1 VNSTGTPYKS
11 RFELEA
17 LEPRV
22 LLSSDAVFVSVIA
35 SEALIHKPVEVAHHH
50 AAPSQFSQE
59 QVAYHA
65 GTEAGAL
72 FEGVATQPITS
83 HHPHQDA
90 SPASPATASNF
101 KSEGS
106 GEVASTA
113 TGQTIVSTAG
123 SVSSIAQAPQ
133 PKAASV
139 SSSTATTTAT
149 SNATV
154 QQLIQSLTA
163 ANGPPTANASQ
174 QAVQNK
180 TVISTSNSSQ
190 KAGSTTV
197 SSNGNPQV
205 NPPDLFAEINTLV
218 GIIPTSGST
227 GTFTFSY
234 QSGTGVTQVGALA
247 NISVG
252 GVLSITNA
260 TVAIQA
266 TISGSTVT
274 VTGVTFT
281 AASATLNLGSAF
293 SSVINGVSATVTKGS
308 QSNWSDASVSVT
320 LGQSAAYPSGSVSFS
335 LSSFLEFGATSA
347 TLNYTGGSQAVNL
360 VNSTATKSSDTVNLL
375 SLGISGGYLYAGLN
389 GPAAGTST
397 LPASFEGLDLSG
409 VNLAL
414 VVMNSTSGSGA
425 VYYGLSA
432 SGSATGQGLPSSFTL
447 GVSNMSVQ
455 VNGSNSAANGNVVNF
470 SATNSTGFSSSGSGY
485 SLMVGTTPIVL
496 DYTTPLLQVSGT
508 VNLSLAG
515 YIYILG
521 NFSFQVGTTATV
533 NLTDG
538 ATTTNNGVTSV
549 VDDGGTAQVSVLE
562 VVATDVTIFVGI
574 NGPTGDA
581 QTIPSGAVGVE
592 LNNANFT
599 LVLMNAGGGVQY
611 YGLQAGA
618 GYTANLI
625 SSSAAFNSAATPSY
639 SVTLTDFVQNQ
650 TYQFSLGNSTSL
662 TVSNGSNTT
671 TLTQNGTFVATS
683 TTETLTFTGAGG
695 TSGVGGQALTASVSP
710 YYGLQAIGL
719 PSDISFGIGTIAVS
733 INGGVN
739 NGNYVVDFD
748 SSFTTTAASGNNP
761 RVGGLTI
768 QTSSTAAYMDLDTP
782 MISVSGSLTLD
793 LDGFIYVTGNISFQE
808 TSDPGATLNLAGG
821 SSTTATISSILEIG
835 GSDVTIFAGTGGPSS
850 NAGAVGFELS
860 DFSFALALVSAKD
873 GGTSYIYYG
882 LQAGA
887 NLQASQAQENTLSG
901 VGLPAG
907 FDLSGTNLGVAVNGS
922 TDPSKAVANFASS
935 FGSGAG
941 LTVSTGGGNSEVL
954 SFSTQLIQVYGGINL
969 QFGSYISISGG
980 FYYAET
986 SGTTTQII
994 LGSGA
999 YTGASDLAF
1008 TVGSVGNP
1016 LFSASGSLDMTITA
1030 ANGQT
1035 DSMTTITSA
1044 SLSVSEIKVAD
1055 VLDVMSP
1062 TVTITNISIDNNTG
1076 QIVAESGS
1084 TLTITAQSISL
1095 FNGSSVLNGSVTALS
1110 NDTNGPNALTGTFD
1124 LSTGAFSV
1132 ILEKFTLNISTVL
1145 TATADDVAVT
1155 YSPAA
1160 GPDQQLVSI
1169 SSISVVFNGFGG
1181 GAIQGTLTDLV
1192 IYGNGF
1198 TFASASLTYSGNLT
1212 ISSLLVLQDPTI
1224 TLNSFSV
1231 TFDGSSTSLSAS
1243 SFSVGVTSASL
1254 TVGSFTAMASGLTIS
1269 VSLSDGSTVITAS
1282 SLSFSFGQYL
1292 SLEATNTITI
1302 NTDPGNGGAFL
1313 TVGSASATIS
1323 AGPLDVTGTATD
1335 FSIVDNNGTP
1345 EFQAGQNFSVSF
1357 SSPSGSALMLPSW
1370 LGFSVTQF
1378 SISWANF
1385 SADPSNFTIVISA
1398 SITSIQ
1404 GLPGGVTVS
1413 GEITDAVIDVGRLEQ
1428 GLFPITS
1435 IGSFGGSVSG
1445 TLFGLEV
1452 NAGFVMGIVN
1462 LNAENQI
1469 VNIATGTVTNP
1480 TTGNIVANGDTTV
1493 TSSTL
1498 YVGLAGGAMIP
1509 GVGGVQI
1516 YIGFSQL
1523 GPLTFYLSAQFPLI
1537 LDPVT
1542 GIAIAGFS
1550 GGVIFDYSLPTPTQ
1564 PTDLQNISITPAK
1577 LDISQ
1582 WQMQLEMQTV
1592 TQVAAT
1598 SAGLSAYDQPF
1609 VIEAGVTLDDAYLT
1623 ANAFNITGNLAI
1635 QINPNQPNDIQIFV
1649 TGTATFGDSVSF
1661 NAYLYANLDVQ
1672 GAATTA
1678 TFIFLVDEPANNPI
1692 ESFGGALTFGF
1703 TDSNG
1708 NPLTPQA
1715 PVATTSQQT
1724 ITLSDGTAETYTATQ
1739 YSTPSQ
1745 TIGGFYI
1752 SLSGFLEYSALGYA
1766 NVSISGGVTLTV
1778 TGTEAKLDLL
1788 GTLNVSFLGDIA
1800 TAQGEFVINYTNP
1813 SSPEFYGAL
1822 EVSTG
1827 AALAKLQTYGL
1838 NVDGAILFQIN
1849 TTGVN
1854 QTVNLPNA
1862 PPANQSSSSGVT
1874 APQLN
1879 GSNSTAFT
1887 IQGSVI
1893 FDLTITGTSSPYATI
1908 SYEVNKATLFQM
1920 QGFFDLRLTD
1930 DPTNG
1935 LGLEMFADIN
1945 SLTLGSG
1952 STKFLSFS
1960 GFGLFVINGSGLA
1973 AEINLTLN
1981 SGNSISGVSF
1991 NANFQL
1997 VINTTSQAV
2006 TFNVPSV
2013 TVPTSTSDS
2022 TATAGINVYNADG
2035 SLAGTVTSLVIPA
2048 GPPEGSL
2055 QIINNAGAYAVTGA
2069 AGPYVVI
2076 SGVGSLSLESLT
2088 LNGYFY
2094 FQVSDSSTGGFVLEL
2109 VLSVTGNIP
2118 SVGTASVTGALQ
2130 ISSAGE
2136 VALLAIGG
2144 SAGNTT
2150 DYGSGISL
2158 QVTAEL
2164 AVNTTSSNVSEIG
2177 GVPLTFEGNKITL
2190 AADTVQVVASGTL
2203 SLNIGGGTGF
2213 VISGTFSTTVT
2224 TAGGITATTI
2234 TLNGTLTATVGGTT
2248 LLTMN
2253 AMGALVITSGGAN
2266 PGVAGELS
2274 LTLAGSDPLDG
2285 NGFTFSGSFDLEVNT
2300 TGVQQIVNYGGST
2313 TTIAAGPG
2321 GSSNG
2326 GSYIEVH
2333 AHGSLVFGSA
2343 TNGFQLNNGD
2353 FYLLAGSTGLA
2364 VSASA
2369 ALTIEVGGSQIFYAS
2384 ASGGMLIT
2392 SNGIAVSITVNA
2404 SLTDPSGAGLY
2415 AFSGA
2420 FSLQANTTGVQ
2431 QTIGSG
2437 VNAVIIAAGPGSGG
2451 TPAGPYFQLYIDGT
2465 LVLGGTNATANTGLF
2480 INGSFYLAVG
2490 TSGITISV
2498 NGTLTAT
2505 VGGTTL
2511 LSMAASGALVI
2522 TTGGSNPG
2530 LAGELSL
2537 SITANSP
2544 LAGNG
2549 FSFAGTFNLQVNT
2562 TGIQQTVSIMTGG
2575 AAATTVISAGANGSS
2590 TGNPYFEVDG
2600 SGILTFGTATNGFN
2614 LDGDFY
2620 LSVSTIGLVVAANV
2634 NFNADVGGTSLLT
2647 MTASGALII
2656 TAGSNPG
2663 LAGELALTLN
2673 GADPLSGTGFNFNGT
2688 FGLEVNTTGVQQT
2701 VQVGTGTSAI
2711 TTTISAGPNGSS
2723 ASAVY
2728 FEIYASGSLVFG
2740 STSNGFL
2747 LNDTNLYLSI
2757 GSDGLAVS
2765 ASASMVIEV
2774 GGSSLLSVQ
2783 AAGAMLISTSGF
2795 AASLTAT
2802 ASLNDPSGANLFA
2815 FGGTFT
2821 LQVNTT
2827 GVTQTIGNGAGM
2839 VTIPAGPGPNATP
2852 AGPYFQ
2858 MYVSGTLALGTE
2870 NTTAS
2875 SGLFVNGNF
2884 YFSIST
2890 TGLTISANGTLT
2902 AVVGGDT
2909 LLTMTAS
2916 GGLILNYGGAN
2927 PGLAGDLVLTVS
2939 GGNPLSGSDFNF
2951 NGSFTLQ
2958 VNTTLVDQQFV
2969 INGVNTTVTAGAG
2982 GSETPGAYF
2991 QIYTN
2996 GSIIFGTT
3004 STGFALAGSFYLSIG
3019 TTGLFVSTNV
3029 TFTASILGENLLSLN
3044 ASGAMEITSGGIAA
3058 MFTLTASGGAQP
3070 SFAMSGAFNFTGAFT
3085 FEINTTSKAVTD
3097 TVGGVKLNLIA
3108 GPYFEVAING
3118 GPATG
3123 NNPPPPATLTL
3134 GPSGS
3139 VLSLSGYFDLTISSN
3154 GLAVTA
3160 NATLSLLSLITFQA
3174 TGALLI
3180 NSTGIAAK
3188 ITLTAGTGLGSSSN
3202 LFYFNASFLLEI
3214 NSTRAAVNQI
3224 NNVTVNL
3231 PAGPY
3236 FEIIGDGVL
3245 TIGGSGGVNITGSFT
3260 FTISNGSIQ
3269 FQLDAVLDMFGIYFS
3284 VDGMAGFY
3292 SDGIAMSI
3300 QLSLGGSNSPT
3311 VTIIPDVL
3319 GLSGSFLLEFNST
3332 GASHF
3337 NVGANTKF
3345 EVAVSASV
3353 NLFGFSIAQTSLTIN
3368 YSNGVFSA
3376 DGYFDLDFFGI
3387 LTLKIDFYF
3396 DSHGDYAFYGSV
3408 SIQLGSGSF
3417 NIHGGLVFESAN
3429 TSYSW
3434 SDGNS
3439 VTPVLFQITISGG
3452 VTAFDWN
3459 FASISATLSISSTY
3473 DVSVSVYV
3481 SVSFYFFSIGGT
3493 VDIDLGHIGAPP
3505 PPPPP
3510 PALGVVL
3517 TGPTTIDGVTFDSGT
3532 LLLDLGQYADTNRG
3546 VPALPD
3552 EDYTITSV
3560 NNGDSSDVY
3569 VQAEGVYDQAVEY
3582 QNVSKIVVPDADFGS
3597 GTSNVTVTIS
3607 NGVTITVV
3615 VFSGSGNNTYNLG
3628 GGSST
3633 VNGNGGVDT
3642 VNGGSGSV
3650 TFNVGN
3656 GTSTFTGGTA
3666 NNIINNDPG
3675 NLTVQQSGYNN
3686 YDLNGDVLS
3695 YSDSGVS
3702 AYTDT
3707 INGPATIIL
3716 TTPSSSAQDANFTV
3730 EDFAGA
3736 DFAVTLNGNGNTNAN
3751 IVFTNAGNIN
3761 LSSVSLSGQTYGEI
3775 SANGGSVVLESI
3787 PTVTLIGSSAGDQL
3801 TVTNGTDIPTINLQS
3816 TGGNEAFI
3824 INLIGGISYTV
3835 NATGSGTDTLVIN
3848 GTDTNNTYSVTST
3861 EISLVNEHVKFS
3873 AIQNT
3878 ILNAGSGSDTVNVQS
3893 ISDST
3898 TLNLAATVNIVNV
3911 GSLAPTETDG
3921 LLSGVSGLL
3930 DIAGAKSGTVT
3941 LNVDD
3946 SGDASVG
3953 TVTLTTSTLA
3963 GTVFGTGGSLEYAN
3977 VDTLNLYLGSGN
3989 HTVNIQGMSN
3999 TVNIVLGNGINVL
4012 NIGSNAGPI
4021 ITDANPNDANTTLG
4035 DSADTGSTLDEI
4047 SGVLTF
4053 TGNGDNI
4060 FNLDDSGSPIGL
4072 DGAMTLNS
4080 TTNLPVITFLNT
4092 TTLND
4097 LIVINLPTVVSINLA
4112 LSQGNDIFAV
4122 SDTFTSSASTV
4133 NSGGPVPTTP
4143 VVIDGNGGNDTFV
4156 ILNTH
4161 AVMTVN
4167 GGEGSDQFFNFG
4179 NSSVLNLNGDAGNNT
4194 FYVYASVNENTSNLD
4209 PGSSDSGANQVYSY
4223 RVNAAVNID
4232 GGSGNNTVYIFGTQ
4246 YGDVITIN
4254 GNQVTGA
4261 GLDVNLTSVQ
4271 NLVVEGLGGN
4281 NTFYIES
4288 ITIPTTIYGN
4298 GTIVPAPDLNILQAL
4313 NIVVPTSSQGT
4324 PGNNTFYVGWQGASY
4339 IPGSLANFT
4348 APLTIYGENGPN
4360 TNGSTTI
4367 LPGLVNTIYVNDTSD
4382 LMDQQYTLT
4391 SSMLTSTAF
4400 GTGGSLTYDP
4410 AVQNLDISTGNGDN
4424 TITVNGTGT
4433 ASQTSI
4439 YGGNGNDTFMVNVA
4453 DGGSLLSPLA
4463 LFGGL
4468 NTFAGD
4474 TLTVN
4479 GAPAGNTFNIT
4490 GFTIDGAGATIS
4502 YEEMEQLNV
4511 NAGGATTFNL
4521 NGDIIP
4527 TSLTGGSGNTI
4538 FNINSS
4544 EVPLTLTGGTQNNT
4558 FNINANAGPL
4568 TATGGN
4574 DGNTFTV
4581 NGNSGTLTIVGGVGN
4596 DQFTVNGN
4604 AGTLVGTGSSG
4615 PNLFMVNANA
4625 GSLSLTGGSSGSTFI
4640 VDGNSGTLTLTGG
4653 ASSDSFTINA
4663 LSAAAT
4669 VNGGAGANLFYV
4681 TGPLGAALTV
4691 NGGGDPGDLL
4701 TISGTAGNDYV
4712 TITSS
4717 TVSGIGA
4724 VINYDG
4730 TNLTVDG
4737 VSGNDTYIVSS
4748 TSSFI
4753 TRINGGTVGNN
4764 TFDLQGNT
4772 GALYITG
4779 GMVGNNTFNVG
4790 SLAPVDGGT
4799 LTALAGPI
4807 YLTGGSNIMRLISLA
4822 GASGNTLNVD
4832 DSGDTVA
4839 NTGTLT
4845 SSTLTGLGLGV
4856 GITYTSIN
4864 TLNISLGLGVDT
4876 FGVESTNSSTRTLLN
4891 TGPAADTVNVGSNE
4905 PDASLTSAIQ
4915 GALTIVGAGD
4925 DVLNVN
4931 DAADTVGE
4939 TGTLTNTVL
4948 SGLGMGVAGITYSGL
4963 VSLNIYLGLAND
4975 TFNVLSTAAMTVTTI
4990 NAGTGVNVVNVGSNA
5005 PATGGVVADIQGGL
5019 IIAGSGAD
5027 TLNVDDTGDT
5037 VGQSGTLSA
5046 TTLTG
5051 LGLGTG
5057 GITYSGLAALNIN
5070 LGSGNDTFTVI
5081 GVTPVTASTIN
5092 GGPGINTA
5100 IINVTGNLL
5109 AQNLTLLNFNTTS
5122 VTVTGNFGGVLND
5135 GGTVTSITIGGSLTS
5150 GAIINVGS
5158 VSTVTISGDLAGL
5171 LNVTGQLGTLTVD
5184 GGTPGQI
5191 VAGSVQIIT
5200 VLAGYGNTVLNLTV
5214 NGVQREIL
5222 ATPVTGGTL
5231 PNTVH
5236 FAFVYDAV
5244 SSTIPQVAIRITNS
5258 NPVAQS
5264 FNLALLVLNSSTAK
5278 FDLSRLDSTGNGQT
5292 GIGNVSIQG
5301 DLLTQ
5306 LTAPELA
5313 LFTNL
5318 TAKSPGGV
5326 VLPVDSII
5334 GVEVSGNLPIGY
5346 VDVAG
5351 IEGFAFSV
5359 LTTAAG
5365 IPISVTTPLGQGSSL
5380 TSLFGSTPVI
5390 DPATGAFVVP
5400 FTQNGS
5406 VRLYVHDDTT
5416 NDLNLIMT
5424 LTAELNNNLPVVA
5437 TVQVVPTTSAS
5448 INPLVQSVVL
5458 SGNGG
5463 GAINST
5469 LSVGSITSAGPL
5481 GDVTIGGAASATM
5494 DNAPGLGSITAPS
5507 IFGSINVTNASI
5519 YGVIQ
5524 TTSGDLGEVITG
5536 PGGAISG
5543 VTTIFANGAITGQ
5556 IISRGNLVS
5565 SITTNGSF
5573 SGVIAA
5579 QGDIGVIQRNGS
5591 GAAVTNASNALT
5603 RFGGISIA
5611 GNDSGLIVGLGNLF
5625 GNLTVNGTM
5634 TGRVAMEGQAV
5645 SGLAVTRMGI
5655 LGNISVQ
5662 SFATGSAIISGGLAG
5677 DATGGTNVYL
5687 GSPLGFVAAAG
5698 AVNLRSTTIPAGKL
5712 LANQTGANLAALNAI
5727 FTNNNMPLLFDTGG
5741 TLNGLALIEADLEN
5755 IQDNG
5760 GTLSGTIS

>member
-1 VNSTGTPYKS
+1 M
-11 RFELEA
+11 
-17 LEPRV
+17 
-22 LLSSDAVFVSVIA
+22 
-35 SEALIHKPVEVAHHH
+35 
-50 AAPSQFSQE
+50 
-59 QVAYHA
+59 
-65 GTEAGAL
+65 
-72 FEGVATQPITS
+72 
-83 HHPHQDA
+83 
-90 SPASPATASNF
+90 
-101 KSEGS
+101 
-106 GEVASTA
+106 
-113 TGQTIVSTAG
+113 
-123 SVSSIAQAPQ
+123 
-133 PKAASV
+133 
-139 SSSTATTTAT
+139 
-149 SNATV
+149 
-154 QQLIQSLTA
+154 
-163 ANGPPTANASQ
+163 
-174 QAVQNK
+174 
-180 TVISTSNSSQ
+180 
-190 KAGSTTV
+190 
-197 SSNGNPQV
+197 
-205 NPPDLFAEINTLV
+205 
-218 GIIPTSGST
+218 
-227 GTFTFSY
+227 
-234 QSGTGVTQVGALA
+234 TGVTV
-247 NISVG
+247 
-252 GVLSITNA
+252 
-260 TVAIQA
+260 
-266 TISGSTVT
+266 
-274 VTGVTFT
+274 T
-281 AASATLNLGSAF
+281 AASASLNLGSAF
-293 SSVINGVSATVTKGS
+293 SAVINGVSASVTQGS
-308 QSNWSDASVSVT
+308 QSNWSNASVSVT
-320 LGQSAAYPSGSVSFS
+320 LGQSAAYTSGSVSFS
-335 LSSFLEFGATSA
+335 ISSFLEFGATSA
-347 TLNYTGGSQAVNL
+347 TLNYTGGSQKVNL
-360 VNSTATKSSDTVNLL
+360 VNSTATAATDTVNLL
-375 SLGISGGYLYAGLN
+375 SLGITGGYLYAGLN
-389 GPAAGTST
+389 VPPLGT
-397 LPASFEGLDLSG
+397 LPATLSSTSFEGLDLSG

-414 VVMNSTSGSGA
+414 VIMNSTSTSGA

-432 SGSATGQGLPSSFTL
+432 SGNATAQGLPSSFTL

-470 SATNSTGFSSSGSGY
+470 SGTESAGFGPNDNGTVGVSDSGY
-485 SLMVGTTPIVL
+485 TVMVGTTPLYL
-496 DYTTPLLQVSGT
+496 DYATPFLQVSGT
-508 VNLSLAG
+508 VNLSLDG
-515 YIYILG
+515 YVYILG

-538 ATTTNNGVTSV
+538 ATTTTSGVTSV

-611 YGLQAGA
+611 YGIQAGA

-625 SSSAAFNSAATPSY
+625 PSSAAFSSAATPSY

-662 TVSNGSNTT
+662 TVSNGSNST

-695 TSGVGGQALTASVSP
+695 TSGVGGKALTASVSP
-710 YYGLQAIGL
+710 YYGLEPIGL
-719 PSDISFGIGTIAVS
+719 PSEISFGIGTIAVS
-733 INGGVN
+733 INGGIN

-748 SSFTTTAASGNNP
+748 SSFTTTAATTSGTTTTP

-768 QTSSTAAYMDLDTP
+768 QTSSTAAYVDLDVP

-793 LDGFIYVTGNISFQE
+793 LDGFIYITGNISFQE

-860 DFSFALALVSAKD
+860 DFSFALALVSATD
-873 GGTSYIYYG
+873 GGKPYLYYG

-887 NLQASQAQENTLSG
+887 NLQAAQAQENTLSG

-907 FDLSGTNLGVAVNGS
+907 FNLSGTNLGVAVNGS
-922 TDPSKAVANFASS
+922 TDPSGAVANFASS

-954 SFSTQLIQVYGGINL
+954 SFNTQLVQLCGGISL
-969 QFGSYISISGG
+969 KFGNYISISGG
-980 FYYAET
+980 FYYSET

-999 YTGASDLAF
+999 YTGASDLVF
-1008 TVGSVGNP
+1008 TVGSAGSP

-1055 VLDVMSP
+1055 VLDVVSP
-1062 TVTITNISIDNNTG
+1062 TVTVTNISIDNNTG
-1076 QIVAESGS
+1076 KIVAESGS

-1095 FNGSSVLNGSVTALS
+1095 FSGSSVLSGSVTALA
-1110 NDTNGPNALTGTFD
+1110 NDTNGPNALTGTFN

-1132 ILEKFTLNISTVL
+1132 ILEQFTLKISTVL

-1169 SSISVVFNGFGG
+1169 SSINVVFNGFGG
-1181 GAIQGTLTDLV
+1181 GAIQGSLTDLV

-1231 TFDGSSTSLSAS
+1231 TFDGSSTSVSAS
-1243 SFSVGVTSASL
+1243 SFTVGVTSASL

-1269 VSLSDGSTVITAS
+1269 VSLSDGSTTITAS

-1292 SLEATNTITI
+1292 TLEATNTITV
-1302 NTDPGNGGAFL
+1302 NTNQGNGGAYL

-1370 LGFSVTQF
+1370 LGFSITQF
-1378 SISWANF
+1378 SISWPSF
-1385 SADPSNFTIVISA
+1385 STDPSNFTIVISA

-1413 GEITDAVIDVGRLEQ
+1413 GEITDAVINIGRLEQ

-1469 VNIATGTVTNP
+1469 VNVATETVTNP
-1480 TTGNIVANGDTTV
+1480 TTGSVVANGDTTV

-1516 YIGFSQL
+1516 YIGFSSL
-1523 GPLTFYLSAQFPLI
+1523 GPLTFYMSAQFPLI
-1537 LDPVT
+1537 LDPDT

-1672 GAATTA
+1672 GADTTA
-1678 TFIFLVDEPANNPI
+1678 TFIFLVQEPASNPI

-1708 NPLTPQA
+1708 DPLTPQA
-1715 PVATTSQQT
+1715 PVATTSQQA
-1724 ITLSDGTAETYTATQ
+1724 ITLSDGTTETYTATQ
-1739 YSTPSQ
+1739 YTTPSQ
-1745 TIGGFYI
+1745 TIGGFYV
-1752 SLSGFLEYSALGYA
+1752 SLSGFLQYSALGFA
-1766 NVSISGGVTLTV
+1766 SVSISGGVTLTV

-1800 TAQGEFVINYTNP
+1800 TAQGEFVINYANP
-1813 SSPEFYGAL
+1813 SSPEFYGAV

-1838 NVDGAILFQIN
+1838 NADGAILFQIN
-1849 TTGVN
+1849 TTGVD

-1862 PPANQSSSSGVT
+1862 PPANQTSSSGVT

-1879 GSNSTAFT
+1879 GSNSTSFT

-1908 SYEVNKATLFQM
+1908 SYEVNNTTLFQM

-1973 AEINLTLN
+1973 AEINLTIN
-1981 SGNSISGVSF
+1981 SANSISGVSF

-2013 TVPTSTSDS
+2013 TVPTSTSGS
-2022 TATAGINVYNADG
+2022 AGTAGINIYNAAG
-2035 SLAGTVTSLVIPA
+2035 SLRPKTVTSLVIPA

-2055 QIINNAGAYAVTGA
+2055 QIINNAGAYAVAGA

-2076 SGVGSLSLESLT
+2076 SGVGSLSLEGLT

-2118 SVGTASVTGALQ
+2118 SVGMASVTGALQ

-2144 SAGNTT
+2144 SAGNST

-2164 AVNTTSSNVSEIG
+2164 AVNTTAANVSEIG

-2190 AADTVQVVASGTL
+2190 AANTVQVVASGTL

-2234 TLNGTLTATVGGTT
+2234 TLDGTLTATIGGTT

-2300 TGVQQIVNYGGST
+2300 TGVQQIVNFGGST
-2313 TTIAAGPG
+2313 TTVAAGPG

-2333 AHGSLVFGSA
+2333 AHGNLVFGSS
-2343 TNGFQLNNGD
+2343 TNGFQLDNGD
-2353 FYLLAGSTGLA
+2353 FYLLVGSTGLA

-2369 ALTIEVGGSQIFYAS
+2369 ALTIEVDGSQIFYAT

-2392 SNGIAVSITVNA
+2392 SNGIAVSLSVGA

-2415 AFSGA
+2415 AFSGT
-2420 FSLQANTTGVQ
+2420 FSLEANTTGVQ

-2437 VNAVIIAAGPGSGG
+2437 ANAVTIAAGPATAGG
-2451 TPAGPYFQLYIDGT
+2451 VAGPYFQLYIGGT
-2465 LVLGGTNATANTGLF
+2465 LVLGGTNAMASTGLF

-2511 LSMAASGALVI
+2511 LSMGASGALVI
-2522 TTGGSNPG
+2522 STGGTNPG

-2537 SITANSP
+2537 TVAANSP
-2544 LAGNG
+2544 LNGNG
-2549 FSFAGTFNLQVNT
+2549 FSFAGTFNLQINT
-2562 TGIQQTVSIMTGG
+2562 TGIQQTVTITSEGNTSTKAI
-2575 AAATTVISAGANGSS
+2575 ISAGANGSS
-2590 TGNPYFEVDG
+2590 TGNPYFEVEG
-2600 SGILTFGTATNGFN
+2600 SGVLTFGTTTNGFN
-2614 LDGDFY
+2614 LSGEFY
-2620 LSVSTIGLVVAANV
+2620 LSVSTTGLVVAANA
-2634 NFNADVGGTSLLT
+2634 NFDAEVGGTSLLT
-2647 MTASGALII
+2647 MTASGVLLI
-2656 TAGSNPG
+2656 TAGNNPG
-2663 LAGELALTLN
+2663 LAGELVLTLN
-2673 GADPLSGTGFNFNGT
+2673 GADPLSGTGFSFNGT
-2688 FGLEVNTTGVQQT
+2688 FGLEVNTTEAQQT
-2701 VQVGTGTSAI
+2701 VQVGAGNSTV
-2711 TTTISAGPNGSS
+2711 TTTISAGPNGSPNG
-2723 ASAVY
+2723 AVY
-2728 FEIYASGSLVFG
+2728 FEVYASGSLMFG
-2740 STSNGFL
+2740 TATNGFL
-2747 LNDTNLYLSI
+2747 LNNASLYLSI

-2765 ASASMVIEV
+2765 ARASMVIEV
-2774 GGSSLLSVQ
+2774 GGSSLVTVP
-2783 AAGAMLISTSGF
+2783 AAGAMLISSSGF
-2795 AASLTAT
+2795 AASLTAS
-2802 ASLNDPSGANLFA
+2802 ASLNDPSGAKLYA
-2815 FGGTFT
+2815 FGGAFT

-2827 GVTQTIGNGAGM
+2827 GVTQTIGSGAGA

-2858 MYVSGTLALGTE
+2858 MYVSGTLALCTE
-2870 NTTAS
+2870 NVIS
-2875 SGLFVNGNF
+2875 NNGLFVNGSF
-2884 YFSIST
+2884 YLSIST
-2890 TGLTISANGTLT
+2890 TGLTISTNGTLT
-2902 AVVGGDT
+2902 AEVGGDT

-2916 GGLILNYGGAN
+2916 GGLILNYGSAN

-2939 GGNPLSGSDFNF
+2939 GGNPLSGAGFNF

-2991 QIYTN
+2991 QIYTK
-2996 GSIIFGTT
+2996 GSIVFGTT

-3058 MFTLTASGGAQP
+3058 MFTLTASGGGQP
-3070 SFAMSGAFNFTGAFT
+3070 SFAMSGAFNFFGAFT

-3097 TVGGVKLNLIA
+3097 TVGGVTLDLLA

-3118 GPATG
+3118 GPAVG
-3123 NNPPPPATLTL
+3123 NNPPPPATLSL
-3134 GPSGS
+3134 GSSGS

-3180 NSTGIAAK
+3180 NSTGIAGK
-3188 ITLTAGTGLGSSSN
+3188 ITLKAGIGLSSS
-3202 LFYFNASFLLEI
+3202 LFDFSATFILEV

-3236 FEIIGDGVL
+3236 FEIVGDGVL
-3245 TIGGSGGVNITGSFT
+3245 TIGGTGGVNITGSFT

-3269 FQLDAVLDMFGIYFS
+3269 FQLNAVLDMFGIYFT

-3332 GASHF
+3332 GTAHF
-3337 NVGANTKF
+3337 GVDGSTQFK
-3345 EVAVSASV
+3345 VAVTASV
-3353 NLFGFSIAQTSLTIN
+3353 NLFGFSIAQTSLTIQ
-3368 YSNGVFSA
+3368 YSSGVFSA
-3376 DGYFDLDFFGI
+3376 AGFFDLDFFGI

-3417 NIHGGLVFESAN
+3417 NIHGELVFESAN

-3434 SDGNS
+3434 ADGNS

-3452 VTAFDWN
+3452 VTAFGWN
-3459 FASISATLSISSTY
+3459 FASISATLSISSSY

-3517 TGPTTIDGVTFDSGT
+3517 TGPTTIDGQTFGAGT

-3560 NNGDSSDVY
+3560 GNGNSSDVY
-3569 VQAEGVYDQAVEY
+3569 VQAQGVYDQAIEY

-3597 GTSNVTVTIS
+3597 GTSNVTITIS

-3615 VFSGSGNNTYNLG
+3615 VFSGTGTNTYNLG
-3628 GGSST
+3628 GGTST
-3633 VNGNGGVDT
+3633 VTGNGGVDT

-3650 TFNVGN
+3650 TFNVGD

-3695 YSDSGVS
+3695 YSMTSGTI
-3702 AYTDT
+3702 YTDT
-3707 INGPATIIL
+3707 INGPAAIIL
-3716 TTPSSSAQDANFTV
+3716 TTPATGGANFTL
-3730 EDFAGA
+3730 EDFQGN
-3736 DFAVTLNGNGNTNAN
+3736 DFAVTLLGNGNSNAN
-3751 IVFTNAGNIN
+3751 VAFNYAGNILLTSVN
-3761 LSSVSLSGQTYGEI
+3761 LNSQTYGNI
-3775 SANGGSVVLESI
+3775 SADGGNVVLESI
-3787 PTVTLIGSSAGDQL
+3787 PTATLIGSSAGDQL
-3801 TVTNGTDIPTINLQS
+3801 TVTNSADIPTINLQS
-3816 TGGNEAFI
+3816 TGGNETFT

-3835 NATGSGTDTLVIN
+3835 NAKGSGTDTLVIN
-3848 GTDTNNTYSVTST
+3848 GTDTNNIYSVTST
-3861 EISLVNEHVKFS
+3861 AISLANEHVKFS
-3873 AIQNT
+3873 AIQDT
-3878 ILNAGSGSDTVNVQS
+3878 ILNAGNGSDTVNVQS
-3893 ISDST
+3893 ISNST
-3898 TLNLAATVNIVNV
+3898 TLNLANTVNTVNV
-3911 GSLAPTETDG
+3911 GSLAPTETNG
-3921 LLSGVSGLL
+3921 LLNGIAGLL
-3930 DIAGAKSGTVT
+3930 DIAGAKSGTIT
-3941 LNVDD
+3941 LNIDD
-3946 SGDASVG
+3946 SGDTLAG

-3977 VDTLNLYLGSGN
+3977 VATMNLHLGRGN

-3999 TVNIVLGNGINVL
+3999 TVNIVLGNGVNVL

-4021 ITDANPNDANTTLG
+4021 ITDTNLNDADTTLG
-4035 DSADTGSTLDEI
+4035 DSVDTGSTLDSI
-4047 SGVLTF
+4047 SGILTF
-4053 TGNGDNI
+4053 TGNGNNV
-4060 FNLDDSGSPIGL
+4060 FNLYDSGSPTGV

-4092 TTLND
+4092 TTLSN
-4097 LIVINLPTVVSINLA
+4097 LIVINLPTVVSVNLA
-4112 LSQGNDIFAV
+4112 LSQGNDIFAIA
-4122 SDTFTSSASTV
+4122 DTFTSSAATV
-4133 NSGGPVPTTP
+4133 NSGGTAPTTP

-4156 ILNTH
+4156 ILDTH
-4161 AVMTVN
+4161 AIMTVN
-4167 GGEGSDQFFNFG
+4167 GGEGADQFYDFG
-4179 NSSVLNLNGDAGNNT
+4179 NSAVLDMSGDAGDDT
-4194 FYVYASVNENTSNLD
+4194 FYVYASINENTSNLD
-4209 PGSSDSGANQVYSY
+4209 PGGSDASGNQVFSY

-4232 GGSGNNTVYIFGTQ
+4232 GGSGYNTVYVFGTQ

-4261 GLDVNLTSVQ
+4261 GLDINLTSVQ
-4271 NLVVEGLGGN
+4271 SLVVEGLGGN

-4288 ITIPTTIYGN
+4288 ITIPTIIYGN
-4298 GTIVPAPDLNILQAL
+4298 GTIVPAPDLNVLQAL
-4313 NIVVPTSSQGT
+4313 NIAVPTSSQGT
-4324 PGNNTFYVGWQGASY
+4324 PGSNTFYVGWQGASY

-4367 LPGLVNTIYVNDTSD
+4367 LPGFVNTIYVNDTSD

-4410 AVQNLDISTGNGDN
+4410 AVQNLDISAGNGDN
-4424 TITVNGTGT
+4424 TITVDGTGT
-4433 ASQTSI
+4433 ATQTSI
-4439 YGGNGNDTFMVNVA
+4439 YGGNGNDAFVVNA
-4453 DGGSLLSPLA
+4453 ANGGSLLSPLA
-4463 LFGGL
+4463 LFGGS

-4479 GAPAGNTFNIT
+4479 GAPAGNTFTIT
-4490 GFTIDGAGATIS
+4490 GFTINGAGATIS

-4527 TSLTGGSGNTI
+4527 TDLTGGSGNAI
-4538 FNINSS
+4538 FNINSNA
-4544 EVPLTLTGGTQNNT
+4544 VPLTLTGGTQNNT

-4568 TATGGN
+4568 TAIGGN
-4574 DGNTFTV
+4574 DGNTFTI
-4581 NGNSGTLTIVGGVGN
+4581 NGNSGTLTITGGVGN
-4596 DQFTVNGN
+4596 DQFTINGN
-4604 AGTLVGTGSSG
+4604 GGTLVGTGSPG

-4625 GSLSLTGGSSGSTFI
+4625 GSLTLTGGASGSTFI
-4640 VDGNSGTLTLTGG
+4640 VNGNSGALTLTGG

-4669 VNGGAGANLFYV
+4669 INGGAGANLFFV
-4681 TGPLGAALTV
+4681 MGPLGAALTV

-4701 TISGTAGNDYV
+4701 TITGTAGNDYV
-4712 TITSS
+4712 TITGS
-4717 TVSGIGA
+4717 TVSGVGA
-4724 VINYDG
+4724 TINYDG

-4737 VSGNDTYIVSS
+4737 VSGNDTYIVAG
-4748 TSSFI
+4748 TSSFV
-4753 TRINGGTVGNN
+4753 TRINGGVSGNN

-4772 GALYITG
+4772 GALYVTG
-4779 GMVGNNTFNVG
+4779 SMVGNNIFNVG
-4790 SLAPVDGGT
+4790 SLAPVGGGT

-4807 YLTGGSNIMRLISLA
+4807 YLTGGSNIMRLINLA

-4845 SSTLTGLGLGV
+4845 SSTLTGLGLGA

-4864 TLNISLGLGVDT
+4864 TLNIRLGLGVDT
-4876 FGVESTNSSTRTLLN
+4876 FGIESTNSSTRTLLN
-4891 TGPAADTVNVGSNE
+4891 TGPAADTVNIGSAE
-4905 PDASLTSAIQ
+4905 PGASLTSTIQ

-4931 DAADTVGE
+4931 DAADAIGE
-4939 TGTLTNTVL
+4939 IGTLTSTNL

-4963 VSLNIYLGLAND
+4963 ASLNIYLGLGND
-4975 TFNVLSTAAMTVTTI
+4975 TFNVLSNAAMTVSTI
-4990 NAGTGVNVVNVGSNA
+4990 NTGGGVNTVNVGSNA
-5005 PATGGVVADIQGGL
+5005 PATGGVVAHIQGYL
-5019 IIAGSGAD
+5019 IIVGNGAD

-5037 VGQSGTLSA
+5037 VGQTGSLSA
-5046 TTLTG
+5046 ITLTG
-5051 LGLGTG
+5051 LGLGTD
-5057 GITYSGLAALNIN
+5057 GITYSGLTALNIN
-5070 LGSGNDTFTVI
+5070 LGSGNDTFTI
-5081 GVTPVTASTIN
+5081 AGITPATATTIN
-5092 GGPGINTA
+5092 GGPGTNTA
-5100 IINVTGNLL
+5100 IINVVGNLL

-5135 GGTVTSITIGGSLTS
+5135 GGAVTSITIGGSLLS

-5158 VSTVTISGDLAGL
+5158 VNTVTIGGDLAGL
-5171 LNVTGQLGTLTVD
+5171 LNVTGLLGTLTVE

-5191 VAGSVQIIT
+5191 VAGSVQVIT

-5214 NGVQREIL
+5214 NGIQREIL
-5222 ATPVTGGTL
+5222 ATPVAGGTL

-5244 SSTIPQVAIRITNS
+5244 SSTVPQVAIRITNS
-5258 NPVAQS
+5258 NPVTQS

-5278 FDLSRLDSTGNGQT
+5278 FDLSRLDSTGNTQT
-5292 GIGNVSIQG
+5292 GIGNISVQG
-5301 DLLTQ
+5301 DLLTK

-5326 VLPVDSII
+5326 VLPHDSII
-5334 GVEVSGNLPIGY
+5334 GVEVSGNLPVGF

-5351 IEGFAFSV
+5351 IEGLAFSV
-5359 LTTAAG
+5359 LTTATG
-5365 IPISVTTPLGQGSSL
+5365 TPVSVTSPLGQGTSL
-5380 TSLFGSTPVI
+5380 TSLLGSTPVI

-5406 VRLYVHDDTT
+5406 VRLFVHDDT
-5416 NDLNLIMT
+5416 NKDFNLIMT

-5437 TVQVVPTTSAS
+5437 TVQVVPTTSTS

-5463 GAINST
+5463 GSINST
-5469 LSVGSITSAGPL
+5469 LSVASITSTGPM
-5481 GDVTIGGAASATM
+5481 GDVIVGGAASATM
-5494 DNAPGLGSITAPS
+5494 DNAAGLGSITAPT
-5507 IFGSINVTNASI
+5507 IFGSISVTNAGI
-5519 YGVIQ
+5519 YGIIQ
-5524 TTSGDLGEVITG
+5524 TTSGDLGQVITG
-5536 PGGAISG
+5536 TGGTISG
-5543 VTTIFANGAITGQ
+5543 VTTISAKGAITGQ

-5565 SITTNGSF
+5565 SITTNGAF

-5579 QGDIGVIQRNGS
+5579 QGDIGAIQRNGS
-5591 GAAVTNASNALT
+5591 GAAVTNSSNALT

-5611 GNDSGLIVGLGNLF
+5611 GNDSGQIIALGNLF
-5625 GNLTVNGTM
+5625 GSFTVSGTM
-5634 TGRVAMEGQAV
+5634 TGRVAVEGQAV
-5645 SGLAVTRMGI
+5645 SGLAATRMGI
-5655 LGNISVQ
+5655 LGNVSVQ
-5662 SFATGSAIISGGLAG
+5662 SFAAGSAIISGGLVG

-5687 GSPLGFVAAAG
+5687 VSPLGFVAAGG
-5698 AVNLRSTTIPAGKL
+5698 AVNLRSTTLPAGKL
-5712 LANQTGANLAALNAI
+5712 LANQTGVNLTALNAI
-5727 FTNNNMPLLFDTGG
+5727 FTNNNTPLLFDTGG
-5741 TLNGLALIEADLEN
+5741 TLNGLALIVADLEN
-5755 IQDNG
+5755 IQDNS
-5760 GTLSGTIS
+5760 GTLSGTVS